1 MDDSEAREQNPNE
14 SAAQCSN
21 ESMNRSMEHSQG
33 NDNQWMARKQ
43 GSRIPMNPRFNA
55 SVEQWR
61 NPSITQ
67 LVESMNLRLNEPR
80 KMLHRINNLGDQW
93 INEAESMG
101 QLAWIRAFMNPISS
115 AAADLNSK
123 MWNHMGVVIV

>member
-1 MDDSEAREQNPNE
+1 
-14 SAAQCSN
+14 
-21 ESMNRSMEHSQG
+21 
-33 NDNQWMARKQ
+33 
-43 GSRIPMNPRFNA
+43 MNPRFNA

-67 LVESMNLRLNEPR
+67 LAESMNLCLNEHQT
-80 KMLHRINNLGDQW
+80 MLHRINNSGDQW

-101 QLAWIRAFMNPISS
+101 QLAWIRAFINPISS
-115 AAADLNSK
+115 AAADPSSK